1 MVTYHLKHFNE
12 LRNLNLHF
20 AHFKLGF
27 SNLTLCLK
35 FKTQRLTRKH
45 LHFNGMGIIP
55 PPSQKRKTILSVFL
69 FVLHFL
75 LLRTRGGGFEPRFS
89 LWEKSGSSIETQGFY
104 LLCPAFVLFV
114 FYNWREVAFQILLS
128 PYEKIP
134 MAEKVI
140 ITYVELEVE
149 VHVVTFRSLSYI
161 LSYYLK
167 VRALFHWRENG
178 EGYTSISGA

>member
-55 PPSQKRKTILSVFL
+55 PPPLLKKEKPSSQCSSLFCIFCCLEQGVGDSNLGSPCGKSRAVLLRHKVFIF
-69 FVLHFL
+69 FVLHLFFLFSIIGGKLHFKFYCCLTKKFQWQKRL
-75 LLRTRGGGFEPRFS
+75 LL
-89 LWEKSGSSIETQGFY
+89 LM
-104 LLCPAFVLFV
+104 L
-114 FYNWREVAFQILLS
+114 NWR
-128 PYEKIP
+128 
-134 MAEKVI
+134 
-140 ITYVELEVE
+140 
-149 VHVVTFRSLSYI
+149 
-161 LSYYLK
+161 LK
-167 VRALFHWRENG
+167 SMW
-178 EGYTSISGA
+178 